1 MERRRTER
9 ELKVLVVDDEDDL
22 RELLDMSLARM
33 GLHASLAGSVG
44 EARELLGKERFA
56 LCLTDMR
63 LPDGEGMELVRHIAE
78 HHRDLPVAVITAFGS
93 MDNAVAALKAG
104 AMGASISG
112 AGPSVFAWFEARD
125 AAVAAAAAMVAA
137 FAAAGLG
144 SDPHV
149 SPVAGPRAEVL
160 P

>member
-1 MERRRTER
+1 MERRRAER

-63 LPDGEGMELVRHIAE
+63 LPDGEGMELVRSME
-78 HHRDLPVAVITAFGS
+78 WAV
-93 MDNAVAALKAG
+93 
-104 AMGASISG
+104 
-112 AGPSVFAWFEARD
+112 SVGKTDTVTNE
-125 AAVAAAAAMVAA
+125 MVRQKCPD
-137 FAAAGLG
+137 FVMSKPL
-144 SDPHV
+144 
-149 SPVAGPRAEVL
+149 
-160 P
+160 